1 MERIKQI
8 TIAGKEYLLNFST
21 RAAKAVMERYG
32 DLNVNNALFAQPSG
46 ESGETEQRSIADIAD
61 ETAWLLS
68 LLMQEGAAYARVVE
82 QREVS
87 ALTVDELQTVLSAM
101 ELMDARVQI
110 LEAVGAGLSASVEVE
125 PDTKNAETTQS
136 N

>member
-1 MERIKQI
+1 MERIKRFEL
-8 TIAGKEYLLNFST
+8 AGKEYLLNFST
-21 RAAKAVMERYG
+21 RAAKAVMDRYG
-32 DLNVNNALFAQPSG
+32 DLNVNRALFAQPAG
-46 ESGETEQRSIADIAD
+46 EDVETVQRSVGEIVD

-82 QREVS
+82 QREAP
-87 ALTVDELQTVLSAM
+87 ALAVDDLQTVLSAV
-101 ELMDARVQI
+101 ELMDARVPI